1 MAMDL
6 KLTQRLGQRLAMTP
20 QLQQRIKILQLTRGE
35 LDTLIEEELRENPT
49 VERLDKDEPAFNGN
63 ETEASTFDG
72 IGKNEE
78 APTNA
83 DEVDWA
89 TQLAHYSDES
99 DRLPPARSYSIGE
112 EGQNAPEDRYPHE
125 TESLTEHLT
134 WQLRFLNLTETEE
147 YLVYLIIGHLDVD
160 GYLEASLEEIARIA
174 KRCPEDVEKALVLV
188 QSCEPIGVGARDL
201 QECLLLQLKV
211 APCTEEHSKDIVS
224 LAVRIVEDYFVALK
238 AGKQDVLGK
247 ALRVGPSAITNAL
260 KVIVSLEPKPGRQ
273 YGGGDIRYVTPDVH
287 VRKIEEAYVVTLNEN
302 GLPRLKVNHFH
313 RRLLSTGDAKVK
325 EYLQKKLT
333 AAKFLI
339 DSIHE
344 RQRTLLKVSKSLVK
358 FQKAFLN
365 EGISQLRPLGM
376 REVADDIGTHESTVS
391 RAIANKYIDTPRGLY
406 PLKKFFITGLK
417 QGDGEEVS
425 PESIKAQIGALIAD
439 ENPRKP
445 LTDDAVTRQLAKQNI
460 RVARRTI
467 AKYREALNILPS
479 AKRKRPI

>member
-1 MAMDL
+1 MDL

-49 VERLDKDEPAFNGN
+49 VERVDKDELAFNGN
-63 ETEASTFDG
+63 ETEAGAFDG
-72 IGKNEE
+72 GGENEK
-78 APTNA
+78 PSTKA
-83 DEVDWA
+83 DEVDWQ

-99 DRLPPARSYSIGE
+99 DTFFPTRSYSAGE
-112 EGQNAPEDRYPHE
+112 DSQNAPEDRYPRE
-125 TESLTEHLT
+125 TESLVEHLT

-147 YLVYLIIGHLDVD
+147 YLAYLIIGHLGVN

-174 KRCPEDVEKALVLV
+174 KHCPEDVEKALALV
-188 QSCEPIGVGARDL
+188 QSCEPIGVGARNL

-211 APCTEEHSKDIVS
+211 APRKEEYSKDILR
-224 LAVRIVEDYFVALK
+224 LAVRIVEDYFVTLK
-238 AGKQDVLGK
+238 GSKQDALVK
-247 ALRVGPSAITNAL
+247 ALRVDASAITSAL
-260 KVIVSLEPKPGRQ
+260 KIIVSLEPKPGRQ

-287 VRKIEEAYVVTLNEN
+287 VRKIDETYVVTLNEN

-313 RRLLSTGDAKVK
+313 RRLLSTGDAKVR
-325 EYLQKKLT
+325 EYIQKKLT
-333 AAKFLI
+333 SAKWLI

-365 EGISQLRPLGM
+365 EGMSHLRPLGL
-376 REVADDIGTHESTVS
+376 RDVADDIGTHESTVS
-391 RAIANKYIDTPRGLY
+391 RAISNKYIDTPRGLY

-417 QGDGEEVS
+417 QQDGEELS

-445 LTDDAVTRQLAKQNI
+445 LTDEALARRLANQNV
-460 RVARRTI
+460 RVARRTV
-467 AKYREALNILPS
+467 AKYREALNISPS